1 MILAV
6 APVIFL
12 HRISRAHKTLLFR
25 IQVSGDKHET
35 SNQYKHDLHSCVKN
49 ASHLVLLNSG
59 SSPQDCAKIIGR
71 YTDDVKNASMVI
83 NSYLQKNEFIVFDL
97 TRSEDDPLAIR
108 LREKSMCQYIAGS
121 RTGKRSRAGE
131 RFFEDFNSHFWE
143 RPETPFDIL
152 HNTNTS
158 TKRRRRNRTP
168 PPSYEV
174 STILSTSR
182 RESTTNQR
190 NQSASPTQRAT
201 SERNENNSE
210 TATTNNNQ
218 DNRRN
223 ENTTETATTNNNQ
236 DNRRNENT
244 SETVTTGNNQDNGNN
259 VNNVNDVSENS
270 GHNANDVDENLD
282 NVRYLSSSELANI
295 TSSINISASQNDSD
309 VSMFD
314 VEDSQP
320 PSYMESINEE
330 RNP

>member
-1 MILAV
+1 S
-6 APVIFL
+6 PGP
-12 HRISRAHKTLLFR
+12 RC
-25 IQVSGDKHET
+25 
-35 SNQYKHDLHSCVKN
+35 SNVQIRDEGTMKYYN
-49 ASHLVLLNSG
+49 IPG
-59 SSPQDCAKIIGR
+59 SSRVDFWNSIAITINQRFGTTYTGQQCNNRFQNLVRDYNLEVEPGR
-71 YTDDVKNASMVI
+71 GVEQITHEFT
-83 NSYLQKNEFIVFDL
+83 SYMKYRFD
-97 TRSEDDPLAIR
+97 
-108 LREKSMCQYIAGS
+108 M
-121 RTGKRSRAGE
+121 
-131 RFFEDFNSHFWE
+131 
-143 RPETPFDIL
+143 L

-158 TKRRRRNRTP
+158 TRRRRRNRTP

-190 NQSASPTQRAT
+190 NRSASPTQRAT
-201 SERNENNSE
+201 SERSENISE

-223 ENTTETATTNNNQ
+223 ENTSETATTNNNQ
-236 DNRRNENT
+236 DNTRNENT

-270 GHNANDVDENLD
+270 GHNVNDVDENLD

>member
-1 MILAV
+1 MWTDDQL
-6 APVIFL
+6 
-12 HRISRAHKTLLFR
+12 RLLIDER
-25 IQVSGDKHET
+25 ENRNGEYYNIP
-35 SNQYKHDLHSCVKN
+35 
-49 ASHLVLLNSG
+49 G
-59 SSPQDCAKIIGR
+59 SSRVDFWNNIAITINQRFGTT
-71 YTDDVKNASMVI
+71 YTGQQCNNRFQNLV
-83 NSYLQKNEFIVFDL
+83 
-97 TRSEDDPLAIR
+97 
-108 LREKSMCQYIAGS
+108 REYNSMCQYIAGS

-190 NQSASPTQRAT
+190 NRSASPTQRAT

-259 VNNVNDVSENS
+259 VNNVNDVS
-270 GHNANDVDENLD
+270 
-282 NVRYLSSSELANI
+282 
-295 TSSINISASQNDSD
+295 
-309 VSMFD
+309 
-314 VEDSQP
+314 QP